1 MSDPGPTG
9 GYAPTESFESGRVTA
24 VSADADRVVLGTDAG
39 TVEIVAADGRTTV
52 DFEAPIADL
61 AVGNRVYALAD
72 GSVVALSTGG
82 TRVWSVELPEA
93 SELAALPEAD
103 VLGVVTD
110 DDRLVGFDG
119 ETGGQEFD
127 VDRPHADVTGDPGFF
142 GTDGAFVLVAWSF
155 LAVRNLDGSD
165 RFDENLDG
173 AIESAGIVEN
183 TIVVSLKDERVVGV
197 DLTTGEKQW
206 ERELAVAD
214 LPDRGDDALLFTA
227 DEQLV
232 SLEADGSY
240 ASVAD
245 LPSGD
250 VYPTSDGDLFC
261 VVADGTIAVYSST
274 AGPEVLDFSV
284 EDDGLVRG
292 ETDAVTLRVENR
304 GDRPVA
310 APLRVVGDGVAL
322 DRASW
327 TADLAPGESA
337 TRSLAVES
345 IRTDDTAALAVE
357 SEGDLLDSLSL
368 PVEAPPG
375 ASLAAAV
382 SLDAVTDGA
391 AALTVTVENEGDAPA
406 THVSVSPGDAKL
418 GRLAPGESATADL
431 ELPFEEGTAVPVAV
445 RSDDDAAEVEAPLP
459 DRGCAVDVDATDGFV
474 DATVENRADATVT
487 DDLVVSGECFSAPIE
502 RRVELAAGDRLVVAL
517 RPDWSVETA
526 DVEAGLVGL
535 GASASARLDGRRLGR
550 SERGRS
556 GRSRSDRDRS
566 SRGGSDRGG
575 SGRRDGRSSDRERRQ
590 RRDDR
595 SRRDD
600 DRSRRDDGRSP
611 RDEPRPEESRRRDE
625 PRRESGDRRQRP
637 PRRER
642 DAEHDSREQ
651 GRRPPRREADRR
663 PPRRE
668 SDRRPPR
675 GDRDGES
682 PRRESDRRPPRVDR
696 DGESPRRET
705 DSRRRDPDP
714 GAAEESRPSDD
725 RNSSAMVEDGPVGS
739 GAGVADSDRGSGTG
753 PLLAADRRLETTDP
767 ARTHGV
773 RERIAVRNEGDDD
786 ATGVELSLADETVAV
801 GDLAPDERAT
811 VERYHA
817 FFEAEETDLPAGRV
831 AGDDADCEIEG
842 ERVAV
847 EPADLAA
854 EVTFESEDEGYL
866 VRARLENGRDAD
878 CAVERIGTRDLG
890 IWDADCR
897 VPAGETVEWTRRVD
911 GSGLDAVVETVVEYA
926 FPDGESERFGTLGRV
941 TDASATDSAGVESV
955 AVGVGDETRVS
966 GGYGSVVVAVE
977 NRGDAPVEDLSV
989 EATGEAVSD
998 LMYAGGEE
1006 IDRLAPGD
1014 KFTHFVDVE
1023 TDGPEASVSV
1033 SLAAD
1038 DDESEVTLRG
1048 PAPAD
1053 EDEWSDGTL
1062 ADWSV
1067 ERGDDADE
1075 TDLSHLR
1082 SPFETA

>member
-72 GSVVALSTGG
+72 GSVAALSTGG

-155 LAVRNLDGSD
+155 LAVRNLDGSE

-173 AIESAGIVEN
+173 AIESAGIVDD

-227 DEQLV
+227 EEQLV
-232 SLEADGSY
+232 SLEADGTY
-240 ASVAD
+240 APVAD

-274 AGPEVLDFSV
+274 AGPDALGFAV
-284 EDDGLVRG
+284 EEDRLVRG
-292 ETDAVTLRVENR
+292 ETDAVTLRVRNR

-310 APLRVVGDGVAL
+310 APLRVVGDGAAL

-345 IRTDDTAALAVE
+345 MGTDDTAALAVE
-357 SEGDLLDSLSL
+357 SEGDLLGSLSL
-368 PVEAPPG
+368 PVESPPG
-375 ASLAAAV
+375 ASLAADV

-406 THVSVSPGDAKL
+406 THVSVSPGDVKL
-418 GRLAPGESATADL
+418 GRLAPGESAAADL

-445 RSDDDAAEVEAPLP
+445 RSDDDAAEVETALP

-474 DATVENRADATVT
+474 DATVENRADATVS
-487 DDLVVSGECFSAPIE
+487 DDLVVSGDCFDAPVE

-517 RPDWSVETA
+517 RPDWTVETA

-535 GASASARLDGRRLGR
+535 GASASARLDGRRLGG
-550 SERGRS
+550 SDRGRS
-556 GRSRSDRDRS
+556 GRGGSDRDRS
-566 SRGGSDRGG
+566 SRGGS
-575 SGRRDGRSSDRERRQ
+575 GRRDGRSPDRERRQ

-600 DRSRRDDGRSP
+600 GRSS
-611 RDEPRPEESRRRDE
+611 RDEPRPEEGGRRDG
-625 PRRESGDRRQRP
+625 PRRESGERRQRP
-637 PRRER
+637 PRREA
-642 DAEHDSREQ
+642 DANRASRERD
-651 GRRPPRREADRR
+651 RRPPRESDRR

-675 GDRDGES
+675 RDRDGES
-682 PRRESDRRPPRVDR
+682 A
-696 DGESPRRET
+696 RRET
-705 DSRRRDPDP
+705 EADSRRRDPDP
-714 GAAEESRPSDD
+714 GAVEESRRRDEKEPRRRDEKEPRRRDD
-725 RNSSAMVEDGPVGS
+725 GDSSAMVEDGPVES
-739 GAGVADSDRGSGTG
+739 GAGVADSAGRGATG
-753 PLLAADRRLETTDP
+753 PALAADRRLETTDP
-767 ARTHGV
+767 ARTRGV

-801 GDLAPDERAT
+801 GDLAPDDRAV

-817 FFEAEETDLPAGRV
+817 FFEADETDLPAGRV

-842 ERVAV
+842 ERLAV

-854 EVTFESEDEGYL
+854 EVVFEREDDGYL
-866 VRARLENGRDAD
+866 VRAQLENGRDAD

-897 VPAGETVEWTRRVD
+897 VPAGETVEWTRRVE
-911 GSGLDAVVETVVEYA
+911 GSGLDPVVETVVEYA
-926 FPDGESERFGTLGRV
+926 FPDGETERFGTLGRV
-941 TDASATDSAGVESV
+941 TEANGTDPTGVDAVS
-955 AVGVGDETRVS
+955 VGVGDETRVS
-966 GGYGSVVVAVE
+966 GGYGSVVLAVE
-977 NRGDAPVEDLSV
+977 NRGDAPVEELSV

-1006 IDRLAPGD
+1006 VDRLAPGD
-1014 KFTHFVDVE
+1014 RFTHFVDVE

-1038 DDESEVTLRG
+1038 DDEGEVVLRG

-1053 EDEWSDGTL
+1053 EDEWSDETL

-1075 TDLSHLR
+1075 TDVSHLR
-1082 SPFETA
+1082 SSFETA

>member
-1 MSDPGPTG
+1 VSDPGPTG

-39 TVEIVAADGRTTV
+39 TVEIVSADGRTTV
-52 DFEAPIADL
+52 NFEAPIADL

-173 AIESAGIVEN
+173 AIESAGIVDD

-227 DEQLV
+227 EEQLV
-232 SLEADGSY
+232 SLEADGTY
-240 ASVAD
+240 APVAD

-274 AGPEVLDFSV
+274 AGPEALDFSV

-310 APLRVVGDGVAL
+310 APLRVVGDGAAL

-431 ELPFEEGTAVPVAV
+431 QLPFEEGTAVPVAV

-459 DRGCAVDVDATDGFV
+459 DRGCAVDVNATDGFV

-526 DVEAGLVGL
+526 DVAAELVGL
-535 GASASARLDGRRLGR
+535 GASASARLDGRRLAGT
-550 SERGRS
+550 E
-556 GRSRSDRDRS
+556 RDRS
-566 SRGGSDRGG
+566 SRSGSDRGG
-575 SGRRDGRSSDRERRQ
+575 SGRRDARSPDRERRQ
-590 RRDDR
+590 RR
-595 SRRDD
+595 D

-611 RDEPRPEESRRRDE
+611 RDEPRPEESRRRDD

-637 PRRER
+637 PRREA
-642 DAEHDSREQ
+642 DANRPSRE
-651 GRRPPRREADRR
+651 GDRR
-663 PPRRE
+663 PPRESERRAPRE

-675 GDRDGES
+675 RDRDEES
-682 PRRESDRRPPRVDR
+682 PRRES
-696 DGESPRRET
+696 ET
-705 DSRRRDPDP
+705 EPRRDPDP
-714 GAAEESRPSDD
+714 GAVEESRRRDETEPRRRDD
-725 RNSSAMVEDGPVGS
+725 ADSSAMVEDGPVGS
-739 GAGVADSDRGSGTG
+739 GDGVADSDGRSGTG

-817 FFEAEETDLPAGRV
+817 FFETDETDLSAGRV

-854 EVTFESEDEGYL
+854 EVVFESEDEGYL

-926 FPDGESERFGTLGRV
+926 FPDGETERFGTLGRV
-941 TDASATDSAGVESV
+941 TDASATDSSGVESV

-966 GGYGSVVVAVE
+966 GGYGSVVVVVE
-977 NRGDAPVEDLSV
+977 NRGDAPVEELSV

-1014 KFTHFVDVE
+1014 RFTHFVDVE

-1038 DDESEVTLRG
+1038 DDESEVVLRG
-1048 PAPAD
+1048 PAPED
-1053 EDEWSDGTL
+1053 EEWSDEAL